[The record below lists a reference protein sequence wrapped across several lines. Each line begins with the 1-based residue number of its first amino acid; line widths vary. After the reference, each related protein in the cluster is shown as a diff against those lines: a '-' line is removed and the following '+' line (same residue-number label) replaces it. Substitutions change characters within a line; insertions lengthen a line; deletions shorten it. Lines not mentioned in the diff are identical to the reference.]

1 MPRANTDAFEFLA
14 TRRSRPAKTLSG
26 PAPDRAQLIE
36 ILDAASRVPDH
47 GALVPW
53 RFIVLDR
60 AALDALL
67 PVITE
72 RAEASGVAQDQL
84 DKTMFVYER
93 SPLCVA
99 VVHVP
104 KPTEKIPASEQVL
117 TGGAV
122 CLSLVNAALA
132 KGWGANWLSGWVSY
146 DPELMAYI
154 GLKDG
159 EAVAG
164 LVHIGTETVA
174 PPERPR
180 PDVETLITWG
190 LS

>member
-1 MPRANTDAFEFLA
+1 MPTASPETFDFLA

-26 PAPDRAQLIE
+26 PAPDRAQLLE
-36 ILDAASRVPDH
+36 LLDVASRVPDH

-67 PVITE
+67 PVISE
-72 RAEASGVAQDQL
+72 RADATGVAQDQL

-93 SPLCVA
+93 APLCVA

-104 KPTEKIPASEQVL
+104 RPSEKIPASEQVL

-146 DPELMAYI
+146 DREIMTHI
-154 GLKDG
+154 GLA
-159 EAVAG
+159 EAETIAG

-180 PDVETLITWG
+180 PDVETLVTWG